1 MPLNILNNFI
11 PNRTK
16 TFTDSELPWMT
27 DDNKN
32 KIKLNKFY
40 LQYMRNQ
47 RHIHSLL
54 KIENFNKISNLTTKS
69 MKATFKLLM

>member
-16 TFTDSELPWMT
+16 TFTDSEPPWMT

-40 LQYMRNQ
+40 LQYMRHQ
-47 RHIHSLL
+47 RHIRSLL
-54 KIENFNKISNLTTKS
+54 KIENFNKISNLITKS
-69 MKATFKLLM
+69 MKTTFNVLM